1 MSKRSEWTWKTGDA
15 SVDAQ
20 LHLKYEPGNW
30 GDVLKGA
37 WLTVVARAL
46 AGQAGRRPL
55 KCLDPFAGAP
65 TYPLLP
71 ASAQRLDE
79 LPAHE
84 HTDLLRR
91 FAAQGAWPSCAT
103 LCAETLRAHGAIP
116 RLAVFDENERA
127 RGLWA
132 KHPDAQVL
140 SLASGYDAFEKQM
153 RAKVAPDLVLVDSY
167 DFFDRWGKVLDALAS
182 LGRKVPVLVYVFNTA
197 PRGPGFQSQYD
208 RLRKKLAQTAQ
219 ELGPVPL
226 GRLPYDKRENQ
237 AHHEVFLLA
246 PKDLTQSVQGE
257 LQAVSTELAKRHA
270 DAGAFELLA

>member
-15 SVDAQ
+15 EVDAR

-37 WLTVVARAL
+37 WLTVVAGAL
-46 AGQAGRRPL
+46 ATQAGRRPL

-65 TYPLLP
+65 SYPLLP
-71 ASAQRLDE
+71 ASAERLVR
-79 LPAHE
+79 LPENE
-84 HTDLLRR
+84 HTAVLRA
-91 FAAQGAWPSCAT
+91 FAARNEWPSCAT
-103 LCAETLRAHGAIP
+103 VCAEVLRKHGAIP

-140 SLASGYDAFEKQM
+140 SLASGYDAFEKAF
-153 RAKVAPDLVLVDSY
+153 RGKVAPDLVLVDSY
-167 DFFDRWGKVLDALAS
+167 DFFDRWGKVLDALAA

-208 RLRKKLAQTAQ
+208 RLRKKLIQTAQ
-219 ELGPVPL
+219 DLGPVPL
-226 GRLPYDKRENQ
+226 GRLPYDKHENQ

-246 PKDLTQSVQGE
+246 PAAFTQSVQ
-257 LQAVSTELAKRHA
+257 AELAQASAVLASLHA
-270 DAGAFELLA
+270 DAGAYELLS